1 MGTKQKR
8 KPSITDRLLDARVEL
23 RAARAALAQRDDTT
37 NRDRLTLSRD
47 RVDALLDEAYE
58 ADMR

>member
-1 MGTKQKR
+1 MGTKQKT
-8 KPSITDRLLDARVEL
+8 SITDRLLDARVEL

>member
-1 MGTKQKR
+1 MGTKTQA
-8 KPSITDRLLDARVEL
+8 SITDRLLDARVEL

-47 RVDALLDEAYE
+47 KVDVLLDEAYE